1 MDRIMK
7 KISVL
12 TYLILG
18 ITLIMA
24 GSGCESK
31 PSLLNVEAFDE
42 NGNIQVI
49 TAELIGDIP
58 AEQAML
64 GYVGKTCEYK
74 NEKDECQGVK
84 ALAIGKGMTVDKV
97 LPFKPI
103 GTLIIE
109 IGKQSKTLVVGIPF
123 DKEMRVIDPRNFM
136 EFFVDNED
144 LKRSVE
150 NWFLSYYGE
159 NAQLLGWDNGSFG
172 IGHVK
177 RHLYENL

>member
-1 MDRIMK
+1 MDRNMK
-7 KISVL
+7 KISVSP
-12 TYLILG
+12 YVILG
-18 ITLIMA
+18 ITLILM
-24 GSGCESK
+24 SLGCNSK
-31 PSLLNVEAFDE
+31 PSLLNVEPFDE
-42 NGNIQVI
+42 KGNIQVI
-49 TAELIGDIP
+49 TAENVDGIP
-58 AEQAML
+58 VEQAML

-84 ALAIGKGMTVDKV
+84 ILVLGKGMSVDNV
-97 LPFKPI
+97 VASKPV

-136 EFFVDNED
+136 EFFVDRED
-144 LKRSVE
+144 IKRAVE

-159 NAQLLGWDNGSFG
+159 DAQLLGWDNDSFG
-172 IGHVK
+172 TGHVK